1 MNPASESVIL
11 AFLADRNIPELAFQ
25 LENWNHC
32 LLRSYYDDETDF
44 IYILSGYRAT
54 HGLNGKA
61 DLAGIYSHVRKALY
75 APCYCLSR
83 ILPTEGRSLQQI
95 LQNVE
100 SLATKLVILKVDG
113 KPVPETDESAS
124 PWYGREFYMQ
134 HQLAAE
140 ARTCFY
146 NRSTPVFDPVVKAN
160 DPSARFYVQAINHPD
175 ALAEQMAD
183 EYLVKNAKRINQ
195 RLWELA
201 LLTDK
206 VSELEASPGEHHLRR
221 QIAESV
227 DPESMKMV
235 ALEILKEGK
244 RMSCKMA
251 ASSLAHAND
260 SDYSLWR
267 MDAPG
272 RASFAKLYGNAGRLF
287 ASDIQQI
294 SYKKK
299 VLYERQL
306 QA

>member
-1 MNPASESVIL
+1 MNPASESDIL

-54 HGLNGKA
+54 HELNGKA

-160 DPSARFYVQAINHPD
+160 DPSARFYVQPSITRTHSLSKHAI
-175 ALAEQMAD
+175 
-183 EYLVKNAKRINQ
+183 
-195 RLWELA
+195 
-201 LLTDK
+201 
-206 VSELEASPGEHHLRR
+206 
-221 QIAESV
+221 
-227 DPESMKMV
+227 
-235 ALEILKEGK
+235 
-244 RMSCKMA
+244 
-251 ASSLAHAND
+251 
-260 SDYSLWR
+260 
-267 MDAPG
+267 
-272 RASFAKLYGNAGRLF
+272 
-287 ASDIQQI
+287 
-294 SYKKK
+294 
-299 VLYERQL
+299 
-306 QA
+306 